1 MGPENHTWYLFLR
14 ATSDLESLNDI
25 EFVGITHW
33 PNHCPEVPQI
43 THLWFTLG
51 MMILRADSCHYP
63 GHSLAESKRKWANV
77 YEVPAVVTFTACARA
92 LRKYTC
98 TWLGREQEIALSMV
112 WVTWPTDL
120 FKKTNEWTRASSQS
134 LTAGSVFR
142 TRILSTKRLP
152 SRHRALCG
160 ALSLSLLST
169 RLRLP
174 RLTFLCLKRVTFY
187 SLCVCVHAISEAPFR
202 FPGKIC
208 TEWQHEWL
216 CVHSAAAASMAL
228 VF

>member
-1 MGPENHTWYLFLR
+1 MGPANHTWHLFLR

-25 EFVGITHW
+25 EFIGITLW

-43 THLWFTLG
+43 AQLWLTLG
-51 MMILRADSCHYP
+51 MLILRADSCHYP
-63 GHSLAESKRKWANV
+63 GHWRKANGGELMSV
-77 YEVPAVVTFTACARA
+77 KSRPSWHSHHVRRA

-98 TWLGREQEIALSMV
+98 TWLGREQEITVSMV

-120 FKKTNEWTRASSQS
+120 FKKTNEWTRVSSQS
-134 LTAGSVFR
+134 LTTVSVFR
-142 TRILSTKRLP
+142 TRILSKKRLP
-152 SRHRALCG
+152 SRHRALWG
-160 ALSLSLLST
+160 ALPLSLLST
-169 RLRLP
+169 WLRLP
-174 RLTFLCLKRVTFY
+174 RLIFLCHKPVTFY
-187 SLCVCVHAISEAPFR
+187 SFRVCVRVISEAPIH

-208 TEWQHEWL
+208 TEWQHEWP